1 MASECKKISK
11 FSDEIE
17 IDESHF
23 RVKRLISKGIV
34 NKTPVFGMLKRD
46 GKVYTQIVKTALLMS
61 CYLY

>member
-11 FSDEIE
+11 FSGEIE

-46 GKVYTQIVKTALLMS
+46 GKVYT
-61 CYLY
+61 